1 MVRSLLV
8 ALALAIAAGPDPLSA
23 QVTADLHTMS
33 RPHVVGPAEGQ
44 QRILPD
50 GRAMLLKVGP
60 STTGAAYLF
69 LGAEDLPPGASVP
82 RHRHELDEEILIV
95 QRGDLALGRLDG
107 DGGQG
112 HGHGVPAETLQALYQ
127 IAVGALRPD
136 LTLILDL
143 PVEQAEAAGLLKP
156 GDTIVEATSGNT
168 GNALS
173 MVAAVKGYRMIVVMP
188 EGLSNERVAISRA
201 YGAEV
206 LLSGNFHVNEALE
219 RARELGQQPGFFFPG
234 QFESE
239 WNVQENREILGPE
252 ILAQLPDGRTPDAF
266 VHGVGTGGTLI
277 GVGQAFR
284 AANPDVR
291 LFAME
296 PSESPTL
303 LCGEVDLHGIE
314 GISDG
319 FVPGIFARHRELV
332 SDFLS
337 VSSADAV
344 EEMRKLASKRG
355 LLCGPSSGAHVI
367 AARRIRERFPELET
381 VVTVLADKGEKYLHD
396 FYMSQPGEPD
406 TPPLH

>member
-1 MVRSLLV
+1 MPKRYTTVSRS
-8 ALALAIAAGPDPLSA
+8 
-23 QVTADLHTMS
+23 
-33 RPHVVGPAEGQ
+33 
-44 QRILPD
+44 
-50 GRAMLLKVGP
+50 
-60 STTGAAYLF
+60 
-69 LGAEDLPPGASVP
+69 
-82 RHRHELDEEILIV
+82 
-95 QRGDLALGRLDG
+95 
-107 DGGQG
+107 
-112 HGHGVPAETLQALYQ
+112 
-127 IAVGALRPD
+127 
-136 LTLILDL
+136 ILDAVHDTPL
-143 PVEQAEAAGLLKP
+143 LELEDGIFAKCEFLNPSGSIKARIATWIIERAEKEGLLKP

-168 GNALS
+168 GNAFS

-188 EGLSNERVAISRA
+188 EGLTSERVAISRA

-219 RARELGQQPGFFFPG
+219 RARELGRQPGYFFPG

-252 ILAQLPDGRTPDAF
+252 ILAQLPEGRAPDAF

-296 PSESPTL
+296 PSESRTL

-319 FVPGIFARHRELV
+319 FVPGIFSRHRDLV

-337 VSSADAV
+337 VSSTDAV
-344 EEMRKLASKRG
+344 AEMRKLASTRG
-355 LLCGPSSGAHVI
+355 LLCGPSSGAHLI
-367 AARRIRERFPELET
+367 AARRIREQFPELKT

-396 FYMSQPGEPD
+396 FYMQTGD
-406 TPPLH
+406 TGSPPLH

>member
-1 MVRSLLV
+1 MPTRYTGVSRSILDAVHDTPLL
-8 ALALAIAAGPDPLSA
+8 
-23 QVTADLHTMS
+23 DL
-33 RPHVVGPAEGQ
+33 
-44 QRILPD
+44 
-50 GRAMLLKVGP
+50 
-60 STTGAAYLF
+60 
-69 LGAEDLPPGASVP
+69 
-82 RHRHELDEEILIV
+82 
-95 QRGDLALGRLDG
+95 G
-107 DGGQG
+107 DGVFAKCEFLNPSGSIKARIATYIIER
-112 HGHGVPAETLQALYQ
+112 AEKE
-127 IAVGALRPD
+127 GR
-136 LTLILDL
+136 
-143 PVEQAEAAGLLKP
+143 LKP

-168 GNALS
+168 GNAFS

-188 EGLSNERVAISRA
+188 EGLTSERVAISRA

-206 LLSGNFHVNEALE
+206 LLSGDFHVNEALE
-219 RARELGQQPGFFFPG
+219 RARELGQRDGFFFPG

-252 ILAQLPDGRTPDAF
+252 ILAQLPDGRRPDAF

-296 PSESPTL
+296 PSESKTL

-319 FVPGIFARHRELV
+319 FVPGIFARHREMV

-337 VSSADAV
+337 VSSSDAV
-344 EEMRKLASKRG
+344 AAMRDLARKRG

-367 AARRIRERFPELET
+367 AARRIRERYPELET
-381 VVTVLADKGEKYLHD
+381 VVTVLADKGEKYLSD
-396 FYMSQPGEPD
+396 YYMQQSGEPEA
-406 TPPLH
+406 PPLH